1 MNSRRLVIVT
11 LAVLLILSIAPIG
24 QAWECT
30 GCTRTPGY
38 WKNHDFAYQN
48 DAFYSSGM
56 TYKEVLWTPSSGGNA
71 YYILARAYIAARINK
86 ALGVCVPSEIHT
98 AGSAAQAL
106 FNTYGP
112 DYIGGLSGGDALR
125 QQFLY
130 WATILDNYNNGYIGP
145 GKCD

>member
-1 MNSRRLVIVT
+1 MIPKRLVVVALIV
-11 LAVLLILSIAPIG
+11 LVLLSIAPLG

-48 DAFYSSGM
+48 DTFYSSGM
-56 TYKEVLWTPSSGGNA
+56 TYKEVLWTPPATGNA
-71 YYILARAYIAARINK
+71 YFILARAYIAAKVNK
-86 ALGVCVPSEIHT
+86 DLGVCVPSEIHT

-106 FNTYGP
+106 FNTYDP
-112 DYIGGLSGGDALR
+112 EDIAGLPGGDALR